1 MKKFIYEVSLNEY
14 FDEHIVE
21 QIEEAYLSSSNR
33 VDDEKIEIEKNSE
46 NSFIL
51 KISINQLHEMIRVF
65 SNINLEIK
73 NLKLNQ
79 IGRLCLGDLE
89 EGEYIELSE
98 KISI

>member
-1 MKKFIYEVSLNEY
+1 
-14 FDEHIVE
+14 
-21 QIEEAYLSSSNR
+21 
-33 VDDEKIEIEKNSE
+33 
-46 NSFIL
+46 
-51 KISINQLHEMIRVF
+51 MIRVF